1 MNLAVRDI
9 RHNLGRFVL
18 TCFGLSLLLGVV
30 ISMIGIYRG
39 MVEDAINLIDQ
50 SQADLWIV
58 EGGTRG
64 PFAEASHLPG
74 DIRESVARIN
84 GVEAAGALTY
94 QSVETVYKGRK
105 VRIFVVGYEP
115 GRLGGPG
122 PIIIGRDITQTHFE
136 MVADAKTGFVVGE
149 PVTLGRDTY
158 TVVGVI
164 RNQVSASG
172 DPVVY
177 IPLKDSQTLQFDLMP
192 SAARREQYRSVG
204 PIETPDTVNAVVAR
218 VSRAQRPEHAATAI
232 TRWKHLAVMTSDQQK
247 EIMIGSV
254 VEQSRKQ
261 IGMFTVLLLVVSA
274 VIIALII
281 HTLTMDKR
289 REIATL
295 KLIGAPDRVIIG
307 LILEQA
313 LAMGVISYSLGAVLI
328 SLTAQYFPRRV
339 ILFAGDVALLS
350 MAILFVCILASGTG
364 VRMALKID
372 AGSAL
377 GG

>member
-1 MNLAVRDI
+1 MNLAIRDM

-39 MVEDAINLIDQ
+39 MVEDAINLIEQ
-50 SQADLWIV
+50 PRVDLWIV

-74 DIRESVARIN
+74 DIREAVARLN

-94 QSVETVYKGRK
+94 QSVETLYKERK
-105 VRIFVVGYEP
+105 VRIYVVGYEP
-115 GRLGGPG
+115 GRIGGPG
-122 PIIIGRDITQTHFE
+122 SIIDGRDITRPHFE
-136 MVADAKTGFVVGE
+136 MVADVKTGFALGE

-158 TVVGVI
+158 TVVGLI
-164 RNQVSASG
+164 RDQVSASG

-177 IPLKDSQTLQFDLMP
+177 IPLKDSQTLQFDLLP
-192 SAARREQYRSVG
+192 SAVRREAHREARA
-204 PIETPDTVNAVVAR
+204 IDTPDTVNVVVAR
-218 VSRAQRPEHAATAI
+218 LARTQSPEQVAEAI
-232 TRWKHLAVMTSDQQK
+232 IRWKHLAVMSSAQQQ

-261 IGMFTVLLLVVSA
+261 IGMFTILLLVVSA
-274 VIIALII
+274 VILALII

-307 LILEQA
+307 LILEQS
-313 LAMGVISYSLGAVLI
+313 LAMGVISYGLGAVLI
-328 SLTAQYFPRRV
+328 SLTAEYFPRRV
-339 ILFAGDVALLS
+339 ILFGGDVALLS
-350 MAILFVCILASGTG
+350 LVILGVCIAASGTG